1 MIVNEG
7 GKKLPK
13 LTTPGTSA
21 DLLTGKELIDQY
33 GRKVEGSMPINSN
46 ETPTFGTTELEKSGL
61 LRATAIYRKGFYNGG
76 TSSTSYYLPTQA
88 GTTITPGTK
97 TITAVPS
104 GKYTLGAVEV
114 AGDSDL
120 KAENIAKGKTIFGV
134 TGIYEG
140 EPRSSKCTF
149 IDNVTIEVDRT
160 DIIYPDG
167 LFLLYGIGNHDDRH
181 YGVIRS
187 VWGAASDLNSNDPDY
202 SSMASFDACIEN
214 NHRFEQSNIDTYD
227 AYYHSGSVSGLYG
240 LYTETVNGKLR
251 LKLKTLTAYIFK
263 DSLTYYITF
272 IPGEDVPT

>member
-46 ETPTFGTTELEKSGL
+46 ETPTFGTTELEKSGR

-149 IDNVTIEVDRT
+149 IDNITIEVDRT

-214 NHRFEQSNIDTYD
+214 NHRFEQSNMDTYD
-227 AYYHSGSVSGLYG
+227 AYYYSGSVSGLYG

-251 LKLKTLTAYIFK
+251 LKLKNLIAYIFK

>member
-46 ETPTFGTTELEKSGL
+46 EVPTFGTTELEKSGR

-88 GTTITPGTK
+88 GTTITPGTE

-120 KAENIAKGKTIFGV
+120 KAENIKKGVDIFGV
-134 TGIYEG
+134 SGTLSPGNAIYRWVRG
-140 EPRSSKCTF
+140 SGGYSITIPDVPSKPKKVIMLSGSGDDF
-149 IDNVTIEVDRT
+149 PASQNVIVN
-160 DIIYPDG
+160 
-167 LFLLYGIGNHDDRH
+167 LY
-181 YGVIRS
+181 
-187 VWGAASDLNSNDPDY
+187 
-202 SSMASFDACIEN
+202 
-214 NHRFEQSNIDTYD
+214 QTDTYD
-227 AYYHSGSVSGLYG
+227 GTWVLQYQGTDWTHVDAAWFRDYPMEFSNGNLTISLEHGDFIGDYYFPSNGYYHV
-240 LYTETVNGKLR
+240 
-251 LKLKTLTAYIFK
+251 TLVM
-263 DSLTYYITF
+263 D
-272 IPGEDVPT
+272 E

>member
-21 DLLTGKELIDQY
+21 DLLTGKQLIDQY
-33 GRKVEGSMPINSN
+33 GRKIEGSMPINSN
-46 ETPTFGTTELEKSGL
+46 ETPTFGTTELEKSGR

-149 IDNVTIEVDRT
+149 IDNITIEVDRT

-214 NHRFEQSNIDTYD
+214 NHRFEQSNMDTYD
-227 AYYHSGSVSGLYG
+227 AYYYSGSVSGLYG

-251 LKLKTLTAYIFK
+251 LKLKNLIAYIFK

>member
-46 ETPTFGTTELEKSGL
+46 ETPTFGTTELEKSGR

-120 KAENIAKGKTIFGV
+120 KAENIKKGINIFGV
-134 TGIYEG
+134 TGTADLSMHYQNAANGDITIRSGNLYDNGDFVSSITVKISPDIDPIAGHFVLRGDPSGVSVITVFSFIRTNSGG
-140 EPRSSKCTF
+140 EYVDRGELPYSGIF
-149 IDNVTIEVDRT
+149 ISGENYYYSYKAIWMPDDEEIWFLFKSTSGWNLTDMTIE
-160 DIIYPDG
+160 
-167 LFLLYGIGNHDDRH
+167 
-181 YGVIRS
+181 
-187 VWGAASDLNSNDPDY
+187 
-202 SSMASFDACIEN
+202 
-214 NHRFEQSNIDTYD
+214 
-227 AYYHSGSVSGLYG
+227 
-240 LYTETVNGKLR
+240 
-251 LKLKTLTAYIFK
+251 
-263 DSLTYYITF
+263 DSESYYIYCMK
-272 IPGEDVPT
+272 E

>member
-46 ETPTFGTTELEKSGL
+46 ETPTFGTTELEKSGR

>member
-46 ETPTFGTTELEKSGL
+46 ETPTFGTTELEKSGR

-88 GTTITPGTK
+88 GTTITPGTE

-120 KAENIAKGKTIFGV
+120 KAENIAEGKTIFGV

-149 IDNVTIEVDRT
+149 IDNATIEVDRT

-167 LFLLYGIGNHDDRH
+167 LFLLYGIGNHDDKH

-202 SSMASFDACIEN
+202 SNMATFDTCIES
-214 NHRFEQSNIDTYD
+214 NHGIEQSNIDTYD

-251 LKLKTLTAYIFK
+251 LKLKTITAYIFK

>member
-46 ETPTFGTTELEKSGL
+46 ETPTFGTTELEKSGR

-88 GTTITPGTK
+88 GTTITPGTE